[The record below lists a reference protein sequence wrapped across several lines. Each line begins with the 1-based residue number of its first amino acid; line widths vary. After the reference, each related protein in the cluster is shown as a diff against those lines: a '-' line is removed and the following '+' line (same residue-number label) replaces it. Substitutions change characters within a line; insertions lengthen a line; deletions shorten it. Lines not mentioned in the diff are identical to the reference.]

1 MIQVKQL
8 THRFVEDM
16 PEVLDPGVLYVSMRY
31 ALALHLCC
39 CGCGREV
46 STPFSP
52 AQWKLLFD
60 GDTVSLSP
68 SVGNWNLPCRSHY
81 FHDRGKV
88 IESYSWSEKDVV
100 RGQKR
105 DRRARDSYYGKD
117 MAPDVHAAPSS
128 KPDHRTWRT
137 WIAGLFD

>member
-1 MIQVKQL
+1 MIRYEHL
-8 THRFVEDM
+8 PHRFVEDM
-16 PEVLDPGVLYVSMRY
+16 PEVLEPGVLYVSMRY

-39 CGCGREV
+39 CGCGREI

-60 GDTVSLSP
+60 GDTVTLLP
-68 SVGNWNLPCRSHY
+68 SVGSWNLPCRSHY
-81 FHDRGKV
+81 FIDHGKV
-88 IESYSWSEKDVV
+88 IEAYSWSDKDVA
-100 RGQKR
+100 RGKKR

-117 MAPDVHAAPSS
+117 MAPDVYAAPSS
-128 KPDHRTWRT
+128 KPDPRTWRT

>member
-60 GDTVSLSP
+60 GDT
-68 SVGNWNLPCRSHY
+68 
-81 FHDRGKV
+81 
-88 IESYSWSEKDVV
+88 
-100 RGQKR
+100 
-105 DRRARDSYYGKD
+105 
-117 MAPDVHAAPSS
+117 
-128 KPDHRTWRT
+128 
-137 WIAGLFD
+137 